1 MMPAMGES
9 RRRSSSN
16 AANSAAPGISKV
28 INNNVVIQI
37 DGAGQERVLMGRGL
51 GF

>member
-1 MMPAMGES
+1 MGES